1 MTDTATNQ
9 GQVRAFTARDIAC
22 VRGGRVLFSALGF
35 SLSPGGLLILE
46 GPNGVGKSSL
56 LRILAGLLPPEAG
69 EVAYP
74 EETTRLAYL
83 GHADGLKPLATVGE
97 ILAFWVDVSGGGG
110 DGRAR
115 SQAMDEAL
123 DAFDLGALLAVPCR
137 YLSEGQR
144 RRVALARV
152 TAMGAPLW
160 LLDEPTTAL
169 DDANTQAFER
179 ALALYRAAG
188 GMAVIA
194 THAMIVSDG
203 TETLEI
209 ARFAK
214 PGQAAFDPFS
224 EDHSIGRG
232 S

>member
-1 MTDTATNQ
+1 MTGTATNQ

-35 SLSPGGLLILE
+35 SLSPGGLLLLA

-74 EETTRLAYL
+74 EDTTRLAYL

-97 ILAFWVDVSGGGG
+97 ILAFWGDVTGGG
-110 DGRAR
+110 DAGAR

-123 DAFDLGALLAVPCR
+123 EAFDLSTLVTVPCR

-152 TAMGAPLW
+152 TAMGAPVW

-169 DDANTQAFER
+169 DAANTQAFEK
-179 ALALYRAAG
+179 ALERYRAAG

-194 THAMIVSDG
+194 THAMVVGDG
-203 TETLEI
+203 AETLEI
-209 ARFAK
+209 ARFAN

-224 EDHSIGRG
+224 EDHSMGQG

>member
-46 GPNGVGKSSL
+46 GPNGVGKSTL

-83 GHADGLKPLATVGE
+83 GHTDGLKPLATVGE
-97 ILAFWVDVSGGGG
+97 ILAFWVDVSGGG

-115 SQAMDEAL
+115 SQAMEEAL
-123 DAFDLGALLAVPCR
+123 DAFDLDALVTVPCR

-152 TAMGAPLW
+152 TAMGAPVW

-169 DDANTQAFER
+169 DAANTQAFEK
-179 ALALYRAAG
+179 ALDLYRAAG

-194 THAMIVSDG
+194 THAMIVCDG
-203 TETLEI
+203 AETL
-209 ARFAK
+209 
-214 PGQAAFDPFS
+214 
-224 EDHSIGRG
+224 
-232 S
+232 

>member
-9 GQVRAFTARDIAC
+9 GQVRAFTAWDIAC

-35 SLSPGGLLILE
+35 SLRPGGLLILA
-46 GPNGVGKSSL
+46 GPNGIGKSSL

-69 EVAYP
+69 EVTYP

-83 GHADGLKPLATVGE
+83 GHTDGLKPLATVGE
-97 ILAFWVDVSGGGG
+97 ILAFWGDVTGGG
-110 DGRAR
+110 DAGAR
-115 SQAMDEAL
+115 SQVMDEAL
-123 DAFDLGALLAVPCR
+123 DAFDLGALVTVPCR

-152 TAMGAPLW
+152 TAMDAPVW

-179 ALALYRAAG
+179 ALDLYRAAG

-194 THAMIVSDG
+194 THATIESDG

-214 PGQAAFDPFS
+214 PSQAVFDPFG
-224 EDHSIGRG
+224 DDLSIGQG